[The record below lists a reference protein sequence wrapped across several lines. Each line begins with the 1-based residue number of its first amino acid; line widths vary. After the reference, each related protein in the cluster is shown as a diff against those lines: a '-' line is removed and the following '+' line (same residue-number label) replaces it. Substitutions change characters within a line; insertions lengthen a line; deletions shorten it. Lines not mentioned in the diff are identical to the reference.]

1 MLIQR
6 KVTGKPHTVS
16 FVALARGL
24 LLALALCAYFAAP
37 AAAEVEWLST
47 FGSKGST
54 GGTFNRSTG
63 LAINDETEHVYVADR
78 LNNRIQEFDSAG
90 NFLQTWGFDVVSTGP
105 DNKPPADE
113 EQKITVAASSGSFR
127 LTFGGFTTEPLAYNA
142 AAATVAEKLEL
153 LPSIGAG
160 NVSVSGGPGDATGS
174 SPYIIDFV
182 GALAGANQGQITI
195 TALGLGVQAGET
207 LACVVPETI
216 ASFTNATSIDYQ
228 WLANGQP
235 ISGATSPEYTVAAGD
250 AGKALQCL
258 ATAHWPDYSGTTSKT
273 NNDYT
278 VASPAPGTEIP
289 HGPADLGPIGTS
301 APLKVPDAGQIL
313 TCNSGAWSGSP
324 TLYTYRWYRNGTQ
337 IATNQSSEPQGLHET
352 TVSEMSSSAYFQC
365 SVTAQNAGGS
375 STVFSQLLSTT
386 TSPGAATTP
395 SPRVTTRTSALT
407 PRNGGASLEVC
418 KPGDVCKAGIK
429 GGDLGEFAEPRGVAV
444 DNSPGGEG
452 AIYVQDDE
460 NYRIQK
466 FTSSLEPVLTFGR
479 EVNKTTGGKI
489 CVAAT
494 GDVCGAGVK
503 ELNPT
508 PGEFGGWNFQNG
520 KGQAS
525 HNYGNDVA
533 VDAMGNVYVGT
544 DNNPNPP
551 EGPFTRTQKFTPE
564 GAFLGQALVPSLTHE
579 RPEALS
585 VAADSTGRAYT
596 ATGGETSQ
604 VDIFEPAEFT
614 ETGEGTSFLNHI
626 WPSQGP
632 RQLAI
637 DPRNDRLLIGDHNTN
652 QADCG
657 VESTNKAIVEFDNE
671 EHLIDCT
678 VTKGSGV
685 LKVISGLAVSPA
697 GTVYASDW
705 ETNVV
710 KIYKL
715 PEETPPAVG
724 ETFVGSITQNTARVH
739 TEIEPGFE
747 ATSFAVEVGEEACPG
762 SCEVHA
768 VPDRVYGLGFQKRT
782 VQIEGLEAGTTYHY
796 RVVAENPLGAAE
808 FADGTFTTY
817 PFVDQVNDDC
827 PNALARKQTRTVG
840 LLDCRAYELAS
851 AASTGGYD
859 VRSDLAPGQV
869 PFEGRPDASGK
880 LLYSV
885 VDGGIPG
892 TGDPTNRGPDP
903 YVATRIDEGTNAGSW
918 TTRYLGIPADN
929 PFASSPFS
937 STLAGTDSSLGTFAF
952 ASSEAFPICSP
963 CFEDGSSGIP
973 VRMPNGQLV
982 QGMVGDGG
990 VADPQPAGLVRK
1002 SLSED
1007 GSHLVFGSEQEIQS
1021 GGHDEDGD
1029 VTIYERNLAAG
1040 TTEVVSTN
1048 GAGSALSGEVGELDL
1063 SRDGSRVLVGTEAS
1077 SEAGNTYWHLY
1088 LHLSGR
1094 QGSVDLMPSNVVKG
1108 ALFDGMTADG
1118 SRVFLST
1125 TDKLLG
1131 SDSDENVDIYEA
1143 KVTEGGTATLRLVS
1157 VGSGGPSNDESCEPP
1172 GKPDSWNTA
1181 AGEDGKCNALAFA
1194 GGAGVG
1200 SDDGTF
1206 YFLSPEL
1213 LDAAA
1218 EEDGEGNQ
1226 PNLYLVRPGQSPEFV
1241 ATIDS
1246 SAGKTVPP
1254 PEYPVANESFGGAMA
1269 SPLGLAVDQSNGDV
1283 YVAQASAG
1291 KYTRFD
1297 SSGSPH
1303 NFTAGPG
1310 AGTNAISAGGL
1321 GGTAETAIGVDN
1333 ASGSPFNGDFYA
1345 KEGTGKIAVY
1355 KADGEKLGEL
1365 SGFSGACGLAVDQ
1378 SNGDVYVGDY
1388 GTGEVRRF
1396 TPVSGTTPVSKANY
1410 TETRI
1415 VPEGVAEPCQVAAD
1429 TNGHVYVSAW
1439 PSGPAYR
1446 FEASAFAAVPP
1457 TLAGVQVTSPALAM
1471 YVDPGTDELYVNQG
1485 TKIAV
1490 FAPGGGEEIRSVA
1503 EGQIFGS
1510 SAVAVN
1516 STSLHFYAN
1525 SGSNVVDFERVVPP
1539 FIAIDNPAVI
1549 HAAKDA
1555 GTHHY
1560 GDFQVSNDGRYA
1572 LFATRRPLDEGYEN
1586 QNHAEVYRFDAD
1598 SPALDCVSCLPSE
1611 AAALTDSGL
1620 PAHGLGLLNDGR
1632 VFFNSAE
1639 QLVLRDQ
1646 NRLQDAYEW
1655 KQGTVR
1661 LISTGVSPYDSG
1673 LLSVSRDG
1681 KDAFFFTREQL
1692 VSEDENELGMRVYD
1706 AREEGGVF
1714 VIPTNP
1720 PCAAS
1725 DECHGPGTVAA
1736 LPPQIGTFKGVGGQ
1750 FKQQQKPKCRKGFQA
1765 RKVHGKWRCVKV
1777 HKRRHPQKHK
1787 RHSSRAVARIGAG
1800 GNR

>member
-1 MLIQR
+1 MLIKR
-6 KVTGKPHTVS
+6 NVSGRPHTAS
-16 FVALARGL
+16 LAALARGL
-24 LLALALCAYFAAP
+24 ALALALFAYLAAP

-54 GGTFNRSTG
+54 GGAFNRATG
-63 LAINDETEHVYVADR
+63 LAINNETEHVYVADR
-78 LNNRIQEFDSAG
+78 LNNRIQEFDAAG
-90 NFLQTWGFDVVSTGP
+90 NFLQTWGFDVVSSGP
-105 DNKPPADE
+105 DNKPPVNE
-113 EQKITVAASSGSFR
+113 QQKITVAASSGTFR
-127 LTFGGFTTEPLAYNA
+127 LTFNGFTTGPLAYNA
-142 AAATVAEKLEL
+142 AAATVQEKLEE
-153 LPSIGAG
+153 LPAIGAG
-160 NVSVSGGPGDATGS
+160 NISVSGGPGDATGS
-174 SPYIIDFV
+174 SPYIFDFV
-182 GALAGANQGQITI
+182 GTLAAANQGQITI
-195 TALGLGVQAGET
+195 TSAGLGVQAGET
-207 LACVVPETI
+207 LTCVVPETI
-216 ASFTNATSIDYQ
+216 SSFTVATSIDYQ

-235 ISGATSPEYTVAAGD
+235 ISGATSLEYTVAAGD

-258 ATAHWPDYSGTTSKT
+258 ATAHWPDFSGTTAKT

-278 VASPAPGTEIP
+278 VASPVPGTEIP
-289 HGPADLGPIGTS
+289 RGPADLGSVGTS
-301 APLKVPDAGQIL
+301 APLNVPTAGQTL
-313 TCNSGAWSGSP
+313 TCNAGAWSGSP

-352 TVSEMSSSAYFQC
+352 TVAEMSSAAYFQC

-375 STVFSQLLSTT
+375 STVFSQPLATFP
-386 TSPGAATTP
+386 SPGAATNP
-395 SPRVTTRTSALT
+395 SPRVTTQTRALT
-407 PRNGGASLEVC
+407 PRNGGVSLEVC
-418 KPGDVCKAGIK
+418 KPADVCKVGIK
-429 GGDLGEFAEPRGVAV
+429 GEDLGEFAEPRGVAV

-452 AIYVQDDE
+452 AIYVQDDG

-466 FTSSLEPVLTFGR
+466 FNSSLEPVLTFGR
-479 EVNKTTGGKI
+479 EVNKTTDGKV
-489 CVAAT
+489 CAPAT
-494 GDVCGAGVK
+494 GDVCGTGVK

-520 KGQAS
+520 KFTAS
-525 HNYGNDVA
+525 HNYGNGVA
-533 VDAMGNVYVGT
+533 VDPAGNVYVAT

-551 EGPFTRTQKFTPE
+551 EGPFTRTQKFTSQ
-564 GAFLGQALVPSLTHE
+564 GIFLGQGLIPSLTHE

-585 VAADSTGRAYT
+585 VAADSTGRVYT

-604 VDIFEPAEFT
+604 VDVFEPSEFT
-614 ETGEGTSFLNHI
+614 ETGEGTSFNNRI
-626 WPSQGP
+626 WPNQGP

-637 DPRNDRLLIGDHNTN
+637 DPRNDRLLIGDHNSN
-652 QADCG
+652 EADCG
-657 VESTNKAIVEFDNE
+657 IASANKAIVEFDNE
-671 EHLIDCT
+671 KHLIDCT
-678 VTKGSGV
+678 VTKGSGS

-705 ETNVV
+705 ESNAV
-710 KIYKL
+710 KRYKL

-747 ATSFAVEVGEEACPG
+747 ATSFSVEVGQETCPG
-762 SCEVHA
+762 SCEVYA
-768 VPDRVYGLGFQKRT
+768 VPDLVYGLQFQSRT
-782 VQIEGLEAGTTYHY
+782 VQVEGLESGTTYHY
-796 RVVAENPLGAAE
+796 RVVAENPLGTDE

-817 PFVDQVNDDC
+817 PFVDQVNDNC

-859 VRSDLAPGQV
+859 VRSDLVPGQV
-869 PFEGRPDASGK
+869 PFEGRPEAGGK

-903 YVATRIDEGTNAGSW
+903 YVASRISSGPDEGKW

-937 STLAGTDSSLGTFAF
+937 STLADTDSSLETLAF
-952 ASSEAFPICSP
+952 TGSEEFPICSP
-963 CFEDGSSGIP
+963 CFGDGSSGIP
-973 VRMPNGQLV
+973 VRLPNGELV
-982 QGMVGDGG
+982 QGMVGDQN
-990 VADPQPAGLVRK
+990 VAEPEPAGVIRK
-1002 SLSED
+1002 ALSAD

-1029 VTIYERNLAAG
+1029 VTVYERDLGAG

-1048 GAGSALSGEVGELDL
+1048 GAGAVLSGEVGELDL
-1063 SRDGSRVLVGTEAS
+1063 SKDGSRVLVGTEAS

-1094 QGSVDLMPSNVVKG
+1094 QESVDLMPSNVEAG

-1118 SRVFLST
+1118 SRVFFST

-1157 VGSGGPSNDESCEPP
+1157 VSSGGPSNDESCEPP

-1181 AGEDGKCNALAFA
+1181 EGEAGKCNALALA

-1213 LDAAA
+1213 LDEGA
-1218 EEDGEGNQ
+1218 EEGGEEDQ
-1226 PNLYLVRPGQSPEFV
+1226 ANLYLVRPGQSPEFV

-1246 SAGKTVPP
+1246 SAGKPVPA
-1254 PEYPVANESFGGAMA
+1254 PEYPVSNESFGGAMA

-1283 YVAQASAG
+1283 YVAQTSAG
-1291 KYTRFD
+1291 KYARFD

-1333 ASGSPFNGDFYA
+1333 APGSPFNGDFYA
-1345 KEGTGKIAVY
+1345 KEGTGKIGVY

-1378 SNGDVYVGDY
+1378 STGEVYVGDY
-1388 GTGEVRRF
+1388 GTGQVRRF
-1396 TPVSGTTPVSKANY
+1396 VPVSGSTPVSKANY

-1415 VPEGVAEPCQVAAD
+1415 IPEGVAEPCQVAAD
-1429 TNGHVYVSAW
+1429 TSGYVYVSAW

-1471 YVDPGTDELYVNQG
+1471 YVDPGTNELYVNQG

-1539 FIAIDNPAVI
+1539 FIAIDNPAVV
-1549 HAAKDA
+1549 HATKEP
-1555 GTHHY
+1555 GVHHY
-1560 GDFQVSNDGRYA
+1560 GDFQVSPSGRYA
-1572 LFATRRPLDEGYEN
+1572 LFATRQPLDESYEN
-1586 QNHAEVYRFDAD
+1586 QNHLEAYRFDTQ
-1598 SPALDCVSCLPSE
+1598 SPTALDCVSCIPSE
-1611 AAALTDSGL
+1611 AAALSDSGL
-1620 PAHGLGLLNDGR
+1620 PAHGLGLLDDGR

-1646 NRLQDAYEW
+1646 NRLPDAYEW

-1661 LISTGVSPYDSG
+1661 LISTGVSPYASG

-1692 VSEDENELGMRVYD
+1692 VPEDENEQGMRVYD
-1706 AREEGGVF
+1706 AREEGGLF
-1714 VIPTNP
+1714 VIPSSP

-1725 DECHGPGTVAA
+1725 DECHGPGTVTPLA
-1736 LPPQIGTFKGVGGQ
+1736 PQIGTFRGVGGQ
-1750 FKQQQKPKCRKGFQA
+1750 FKQEGKKKCKKGFRP
-1765 RKVHGKWRCVKV
+1765 RKVNGKTRCVKV
-1777 HKRRHPQKHK
+1777 HKRKHPHKRK
-1787 RHSSRAVARIGAG
+1787 RHSQRGTG